1 MPRWLPFA
9 LFFPF
14 LGCIIYLAN
23 IRGLPLWFY
32 RIEAAYEIDKVGH
45 FFLMGTLAWCANH
58 ALGWKKFPL
67 GPLSFFAG
75 SVGVLILV
83 SLEELSQYWI
93 PTRTCEWKDLLADV
107 LGIFLIGR
115 LRFSQQRSEP
125 QASEPQRPEIS
136 A

>member
-45 FFLMGTLAWCANH
+45 FLLMGTLALCANH
-58 ALGWKKFPL
+58 ALGWKKLHL

-75 SVGVLILV
+75 SIGVLILV
-83 SLEELSQYWI
+83 SLEEFSQYWI

-107 LGIFLIGR
+107 LGIALAGR
-115 LRFSQQRSEP
+115 FAPLPKNQESE
-125 QASEPQRPEIS
+125 I
-136 A
+136 

>member
-14 LGCIIYLAN
+14 LGCTIYLAN

-58 ALGWKKFPL
+58 ALGWKKLPL

-83 SLEELSQYWI
+83 SLEEFSQYWI

-115 LRFSQQRSEP
+115 LRFNP
-125 QASEPQRPEIS
+125 QSAIPNPQSP
-136 A
+136 